1 MSRRRGVLALLGGL
15 TLLVALGL
23 LAWGPLPI
31 GAQAHRYADARSWLG
46 VPNSANVLV
55 NLPLFW
61 LAVWGWC
68 ATRVSAWPR
77 ALRLPW
83 QGFHLCVMAAALA
96 AAMYHAAPGDML
108 MVVSRS
114 CQACAFVLLAL
125 GLLAER
131 VDPRFGSGAACVG
144 AAALTMLAGLVVAL
158 AGRQQGVAD
167 LRPLLLFEAIPVLL
181 IPAAVLR
188 MPGSQTSTSSWLIA
202 FALYAISKLFELT
215 DAPIFS
221 ATGWISGHTL
231 MHLGCASV
239 VGWMAYRAATTRS
252 AGSVG
257 ADARGELSQRQT
269 SLNTTG

>member
-1 MSRRRGVLALLGGL
+1 MSGRRGVLASLGSL
-15 TLLVALGL
+15 MLLVVIGL

-31 GAQAHRYADARSWLG
+31 SAQAHRYADARAWLG
-46 VPNSANVLV
+46 VPNGANVLV

-83 QGFHLCVMAAALA
+83 QGFHLCVMAAALG

-108 MVVSRS
+108 MVAARTL
-114 CQACAFVLLAL
+114 QACAFVLLAL

-131 VDPRFGSGAACVG
+131 VDPRFGSGAACSG
-144 AAALTMLAGLVVAL
+144 AIALTALAGLVVAL

-188 MPGSQTSTSSWLIA
+188 VPRDQTSTSSWLVA
-202 FALYAISKLFELT
+202 LALYSGAKLFELT
-215 DAPIFS
+215 DAPIFK

-231 MHLGCASV
+231 MHLGCAGV
-239 VGWMAYRAATTRS
+239 VGWMAYRAAVTRS
-252 AGSVG
+252 TDSVSTDAG
-257 ADARGELSQRQT
+257 GELSQRQT
-269 SLNTTG
+269 SLKTTG

>member
-1 MSRRRGVLALLGGL
+1 MNGRRGVLALLGGL
-15 TLLVALGL
+15 TLLIVIGL

-31 GAQAHRYADARSWLG
+31 SAQAHRYADARSWLG

-96 AAMYHAAPGDML
+96 AAMYHAIPGDML
-108 MVVSRS
+108 MVVSRTL
-114 CQACAFVLLAL
+114 QACAFVLLAL

-131 VDPRFGSGAACVG
+131 VDPRFGSGAACAG
-144 AAALTMLAGLVVAL
+144 AAVVTVFAGLIVAL
-158 AGRQQGVAD
+158 AGRQQGVTD

-188 MPGSQTSTSSWLIA
+188 VPGSQTGTSSWLMA
-202 FALYAISKLFELT
+202 LALYATAKLFELA
-215 DAPIFS
+215 DAPIFN

-231 MHLGCASV
+231 MHLGCAAV
-239 VGWMAYRAATTRS
+239 VGWMAYRAAVTRS
-252 AGSVG
+252 AGSIG
-257 ADARGELSQRQT
+257 AAAGGELSQRHT

>member
-1 MSRRRGVLALLGGL
+1 MSGRHGAHALLAGL
-15 TLLVALGL
+15 TLLVAFGL
-23 LAWGPLPI
+23 LVRGPLPI
-31 GAQAHRYADARSWLG
+31 GAHAHRYADARSWLG
-46 VPNSANVLV
+46 IPNSVNVLV

-83 QGFHLCVMAAALA
+83 QSFHLCVMAAALA

-108 MVVSRS
+108 MIVSRA
-114 CQACAFVLLAL
+114 CQACAFALLAL

-131 VDPRFGSGAACVG
+131 VDRRFGSAPAC
-144 AAALTMLAGLVVAL
+144 AAAAVLTTLAGLVVAL
-158 AGRQQGVAD
+158 TARQAGVAD
-167 LRPLLLFEAIPVLL
+167 ARPLLLFEVIPVLL

-188 MPGSQTSTSSWLIA
+188 MPGNQTSTSGWLIA
-202 FALYAISKLFELT
+202 FALYAMSKLLELA
-215 DAPIFS
+215 DAPVFH

-231 MHLGCASV
+231 MHVGCAGV
-239 VGWMAYRAATTRS
+239 VGWMAYRAAVSRS
-252 AGSVG
+252 AGAGTVNVG
-257 ADARGELSQRQT
+257 GELSQRQT